1 MHKAVPY
8 PSKLKCHLKND
19 GKITIVQY
27 VVTSFMHDKTKKCI
41 RNELPH
47 AWFKFFRQLKV
58 NVT

>member
-27 VVTSFMHDKTKKCI
+27 VVTSFMHDKTK
-41 RNELPH
+41 
-47 AWFKFFRQLKV
+47 
-58 NVT
+58 NV